1 MSDPTSFAPPPAGL
15 LAQLATPRVR
25 IMLAIGSGLLL
36 GLCMPGHQMPFAW
49 TVVFVPLFLALDAQ
63 RRSASGGLHRRV
75 LGVAGLCW
83 WVGAMLAAVS
93 GGWVVNTAHVYGGLP
108 LLLAHVVNV
117 LGYGTLQGLDTF
129 LFLGLPF
136 LLAARH
142 PRRLP
147 LLVLAW
153 SAALPPLL
161 PRFLYWTYGQLM
173 FAQAPLVQAADLVG
187 SSGLN
192 PLVVGLNLLLAG
204 ALRARLAPWSGARRS
219 LALAAAL
226 LALGFAAAG
235 GYGLWRMQAIAE
247 RQAVGTP
254 LQLVGVQPNFS
265 LKALASNP
273 ALSPSDRE
281 QSVAALLADSELA
294 LERLPADAAG
304 PIVVVWPES
313 AYPGAYAYN
322 PELRGVVERWVRDR
336 RVHLVLATL
345 DVDDPATPGEP
356 RRVYGATV
364 HVAPDGR
371 VADVYRKIVLIPFGE
386 TIPLGD
392 WFPWYRSLLRTAI
405 PQISE
410 FTPGDAYTVFDV
422 APGVRVAPMICFD
435 AARQEVA
442 AGMTRAGANLGFVL
456 ANLAWFGPTT
466 VSSQFEQYIRF
477 RAIENRIPMLMLSQ
491 NGTSLL
497 FDARGEP
504 ASRRLGQFTQEQLA
518 LEVRLPAVA
527 SFYAR
532 HAPWVHGAFAL
543 LLGAVLGW
551 LALSRRSKA

>member
-1 MSDPTSFAPPPAGL
+1 MQVL
-15 LAQLATPRVR
+15 LAIA
-25 IMLAIGSGLLL
+25 SGLLL
-36 GLCMPGHQMPFAW
+36 GLCMPGHAMPFAW

-63 RRSASGGLHRRV
+63 RRHASGGLGRRV
-75 LGVAGLCW
+75 LRVAGLCW
-83 WVGAMLAAVS
+83 SVGAMLAAVS

-108 LLLAHVVNV
+108 LPLAHAVNV

-147 LLVLAW
+147 LLLLLW

-187 SSGLN
+187 SAGLN

-204 ALRARLAPWSGARRS
+204 ALRARLQPRPGARRD

-226 LALGFAAAG
+226 LAVGFAVAG
-235 GYGLWRMQAIAE
+235 GYGLWRMQAIAA
-247 RQAVGTP
+247 RQALGTP
-254 LQLVGVQPNFS
+254 LRLVGVQPNFS
-265 LKALASNP
+265 LKDLASNP
-273 ALSPSDRE
+273 NLSPSDRE
-281 QSVAALLADSELA
+281 QSVAALLADSEAA
-294 LERLPADAAG
+294 LERLPGDAPG

-322 PELRGVVERWVRDR
+322 PALREAVEAWVRVH

-345 DVDDPATPGEP
+345 DVDYPAAPGGA
-356 RRVYGATV
+356 RRFYGATV
-364 HVAPDGR
+364 HLGPDGR
-371 VADVYRKIVLIPFGE
+371 VAGVYRKIVLIPFGE
-386 TIPLGD
+386 TIPFGD
-392 WFPWYRSLLRTAI
+392 WLPWYRALLRAAI

-422 APGVRVAPMICFD
+422 APGVRLAPMICFD
-435 AARQEVA
+435 AARHEVA
-442 AGMTRAGANLGFVL
+442 AGMTRAGANLGLVL
-456 ANLAWFGPTT
+456 ANLAWFGPTS
-466 VSSQFEQYIRF
+466 VSQQFEQYVRF

-491 NGTSLL
+491 NGTSVL
-497 FDARGEP
+497 FDARGET
-504 ASRRLGQFTQEQLA
+504 ASRRLGQFTQAQLV
-518 LEVRLPAVA
+518 LSVRLPEVT

-532 HAPWVHGAFAL
+532 YAPWVHGAFAVL
-543 LLGAVLGW
+543 LAAALGW
-551 LALSRRSKA
+551 LLLPRRGQP